1 MQGYFIRSSRVT
13 PSVYFNPKKELLDL
27 RGKSSP
33 ENPLSFYGSLLL
45 NMDRYAKSSTGN
57 ITVNLAFEY
66 FNTSSSK
73 CIFNLLRKLENFDQQ
88 GKRVIVNWYYE
99 DEDDDMLEAGEDF
112 SSFFGY
118 EFNFVSVPVINSLG
132 EETEEEPQLNA
143 A

>member
-1 MQGYFIRSSRVT
+1 MQGYFIRSSKVT

-33 ENPLSFYGSLLL
+33 ENPLNFYGSLLL
-45 NMDRYAKSSTGN
+45 NMDRYIQSHSGN

-73 CIFNLLRKLENFDQQ
+73 CIFNVLRKLENFDQQ

-99 DEDDDMLEAGEDF
+99 DGDDDMLEAGEDF

-118 EFNFVSVPVINSLG
+118 AFNFVSVPEISCLG
-132 EETEEEPQLNA
+132 EETEEEPQLSA

>member
-13 PSVYFNPKKELLDL
+13 PSVYFNPNKELLDL

-33 ENPLSFYGSLLL
+33 ENPLNFYGSLLL
-45 NMDRYAKSSTGN
+45 NIDKYAEIKGN

-73 CIFNLLRKLENFDQQ
+73 CIFNLLRKLDEISQL

-99 DEDDDMLEAGEDF
+99 NDDEDMLEAGEDY

-132 EETEEEPQLNA
+132 EETEEEPQLSA

>member
-1 MQGYFIRSSRVT
+1 MQGYFIRSSKVT

-33 ENPLSFYGSLLL
+33 ENPLNFYGSLLL
-45 NMDRYAKSSTGN
+45 NMDRYVQNHPGN

-73 CIFNLLRKLENFDQQ
+73 CIFNILRKLETFDQK

-99 DEDDDMLEAGEDF
+99 DGDDDMLEAGEDF

-118 EFNFVSVPVINSLG
+118 TFNFVSVPEINSLG
-132 EETEEEPQLNA
+132 EETEEEPQLSA

>member
-33 ENPLSFYGSLLL
+33 ENPLNFYGSLLL
-45 NMDRYAKSSTGN
+45 NMDKYMQAHNGN

-73 CIFNLLRKLENFDQQ
+73 CIFNLLRKLDSISQL

-99 DEDDDMLEAGEDF
+99 NDDDDMLEAGEDF